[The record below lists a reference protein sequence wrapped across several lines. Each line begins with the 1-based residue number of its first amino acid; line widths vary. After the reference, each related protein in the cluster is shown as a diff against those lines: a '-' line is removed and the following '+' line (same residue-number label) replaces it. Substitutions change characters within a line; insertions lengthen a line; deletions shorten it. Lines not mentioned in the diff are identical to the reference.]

1 MQTHLEVI
9 TRLIINYLG
18 HLKVDVSQASKQ
30 QGKYTPPT
38 IDIEVNIGVLIQTKT
53 NQSTPLMLST
63 VSVYMNMQY
72 SSKGRV
78 GWENIIKIHL
88 GEKKLSFL
96 RLYIKFHLPNSG
108 SLCSVNS

>member
-30 QGKYTPPT
+30 QGKYSPPT

-63 VSVYMNMQY
+63 VSVYINMQF

-88 GEKKLSFL
+88 GKKKLSFL